1 MKILID
7 FWVDGYDTEEEMEK
21 ACLGYLDD
29 TLNGT
34 ATSLKILDLNN
45 EKLEWFKKGIAQVAR
60 PLSNGRGDNLGV
72 CVMLPG
78 GPIPLTELYSMADS
92 GTIGPLKKDPAHD

>member
-1 MKILID
+1 MRGGIEMKILID

-45 EKLEWFKKGIAQVAR
+45 EKLEWFKKGMAVLTDDGNPDR
-60 PLSNGRGDNLGV
+60 ETSLSNL
-72 CVMLPG
+72 CK
-78 GPIPLTELYSMADS
+78 MADS
-92 GTIGPLKKDPAHD
+92 GTIGPLKKEEK